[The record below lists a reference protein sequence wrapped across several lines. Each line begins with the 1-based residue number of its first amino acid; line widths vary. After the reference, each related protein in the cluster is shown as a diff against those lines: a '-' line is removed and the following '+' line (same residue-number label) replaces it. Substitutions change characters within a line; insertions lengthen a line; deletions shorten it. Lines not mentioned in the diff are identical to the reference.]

1 MAEESFPFQEIA
13 TGDRTVGA
21 AMFAKHLG
29 MTRTRGVIKNVDGQ
43 LALAQP
49 SPAALSVDLATGA
62 AFVGLTELRAYRNT
76 LTRTLPIAAADPTNP
91 RNDLVVLELD
101 TSTSPDTRRVTA
113 LIVQGTPAAS
123 PTDPAL
129 TQTEAKYQLAIA
141 RVRVNALATSITD
154 ANLTDLRAYSEPANV
169 APAVTTIKGLFD
181 DLANTFL
188 GTFWHFPDGA
198 NGLSGAGPS
207 PNLQESGGSV
217 TTVANFAS
225 GAVSMSNGG
234 TPAGQYAV
242 VNHPANTKPYEAA
255 RNPRFKGRFQFGTGQ
270 SNCVQFAGFVNDS
283 NPNTAIH
290 TVAKHRAGFRVS
302 GAGNIFAVSTDGTTE
317 QTTDL
322 SAFIAVATDATFE
335 CYSDD
340 AGLSWKFAVNG
351 TVRATHSANVPA
363 TTTGMGMMVGLFNN
377 GVAGGAV
384 TMTNF
389 DWFYAINQGVG
400 A

>member
-13 TGDRTVGA
+13 AGDRTVSA

-43 LALAQP
+43 LALTQS
-49 SPAALSVDLATGA
+49 SPAALSVDLASGA
-62 AFVGLTELRAYRNT
+62 AFVGLTELRAYRHT
-76 LTRTLPIAAADPTNP
+76 LARTLPIAAADPSNP
-91 RNDLVVLELD
+91 RRDLVVLDLD
-101 TSTSPDTRRVTA
+101 TATSPDTRRITA

-123 PTDPAL
+123 PVDPTL
-129 TQTEAKYQLAIA
+129 VQTEAHYQLPLA
-141 RVRVNALATSITD
+141 RVAVAAGATSVTD

-169 APAVTTIKGLFD
+169 AAAVTTIKGLFD
-181 DLANTFL
+181 DLANTFW
-188 GTFWHFPDGA
+188 GTFWHFSDGGG
-198 NGLSGAGPS
+198 GLTGSGMLPQS
-207 PNLQESGGSV
+207 QVSGG
-217 TTVANFAS
+217 TITAVANFAG
-225 GAVSMSNGG
+225 GAIAIANGG

-242 VNHPANTKPYEAA
+242 INHPANTFPYEGA
-255 RNPRFKGRFQFGTGQ
+255 RNPRFKGRFQFGAGQ
-270 SNCVQFAGFVNDS
+270 SNCVQFAGFVNDN

-302 GAGNIFAVSTDGTTE
+302 GAGNILAVSADGTTE

-351 TVRATHSANVPA
+351 TVRATHSTNVPA
-363 TTTGMGMMVGLFNN
+363 TTTGMVMMVGLFNN
-377 GVAGGAV
+377 GIAGGAM